1 MESKHKRSIRKILG
15 YFVVILLYLIA
26 AGNSIMSEY
35 LSENYSKAVAM
46 DAVKGYPYEENA
58 EYYIMAS
65 KVNFFSADFLG
76 VIELKDIYYSPEHP
90 TINVALDVYINKLGR
105 RRYLIR
111 IEDFD
116 PGKEDFGGYAWVDE
130 GMNYLPENK
139 YDTEYN
145 DFIQNLMDMNHEAI
159 SRLIAIANERW
170 NLGLVY
176 EAYENK

>member
-1 MESKHKRSIRKILG
+1 MESKRKRSIRKILG

-35 LSENYSKAVAM
+35 LSENYSQAVA
-46 DAVKGYPYEENA
+46 VGTEGKYRCEENA
-58 EYYIMAS
+58 EYYIIAS
-65 KVNFFSADFLG
+65 KVGFFSTGFLG
-76 VIELKDIYYSPEHP
+76 SIELNDIYYSPVHP
-90 TINVALDVYINKLGR
+90 TLNVALDVYISKLGR
-105 RRYLIR
+105 RKYQIR

-145 DFIQNLMDMNHEAI
+145 DFIQNLMDTNHEAI

-176 EAYENK
+176 EAYESK